1 MKHFAVIGCPIE
13 HSLSPLLHQEI
24 YRQLDISASY
34 EKKYVM
40 TNELDS
46 FIYTNKLNG
55 FNVTIPH
62 KQTILPFLKTLDDS
76 AKTIGAVN
84 CVYKGKGYNTDLI
97 GFLKTINH
105 NGLSLNDKSCV
116 IIGAGGAARAIA
128 YGLIKKGIKSI
139 SIKNRTIE
147 SAQKLLEWI
156 NVIHPTNSLDET
168 PNIII
173 NCTPLGMW
181 PKINS
186 MPDIE
191 INNQSILIETVYNP
205 LETKWL
211 KSGTEIGAK
220 TISGL
225 DMFIWQGI
233 ASVEIWMGEKIS
245 EKIKLEKIK
254 KVLKSELC

>member
-46 FIYTNKLNG
+46 FIYTNKLDG
-55 FNVTIPH
+55 FNVTLPH

-116 IIGAGGAARAIA
+116 IIGAGGAARANCIW
-128 YGLIKKGIKSI
+128 IDKK
-139 SIKNRTIE
+139 R
-147 SAQKLLEWI
+147 
-156 NVIHPTNSLDET
+156 
-168 PNIII
+168 
-173 NCTPLGMW
+173 
-181 PKINS
+181 
-186 MPDIE
+186 
-191 INNQSILIETVYNP
+191 Y
-205 LETKWL
+205 
-211 KSGTEIGAK
+211 
-220 TISGL
+220 
-225 DMFIWQGI
+225 
-233 ASVEIWMGEKIS
+233 
-245 EKIKLEKIK
+245 
-254 KVLKSELC
+254 